1 MTGNSNENQCAN
13 LYEHFEFKSDSCERI
28 FPLGNK
34 FSLRPGQLS
43 VPVSASASDVSV
55 IVSAYDDIRPQPRGL
70 PTGEGCVR
78 VTGCSLTGQNGS
90 PPAGHPLPLF
100 ALPEV
105 CQASGS
111 KTHTNTH
118 AHTHL
123 KVGTWKELSDHRM
136 PPHLRPDLGPKQTR
150 KTKRALI
157 QTILLALLP
166 WNGTQGGE
174 GGGGDNHRV

>member
-1 MTGNSNENQCAN
+1 M
-13 LYEHFEFKSDSCERI
+13 
-28 FPLGNK
+28 
-34 FSLRPGQLS
+34 
-43 VPVSASASDVSV
+43 PVSASASDVSV
-55 IVSAYDDIRPQPRGL
+55 IVSAYDDIGPQPRGL
-70 PTGEGCVR
+70 PTGEGRVR

-157 QTILLALLP
+157 QMILLALLP
-166 WNGTQGGE
+166 WNGTQRGE
-174 GGGGDNHRV
+174 GGGGWGWGETTTEFNVSLQA